1 MCWWY
6 NVVGDKMV
14 SKGSKR
20 RLMLLGTMSLVA
32 IIYFGYVLVSYTT
45 NIIKLSNEEKQ
56 LETHLLNLREEED
69 NLKTEIIKL
78 NDPDY
83 VARYARENFL
93 YSRDGEY
100 IIRIDNLDN
109 NDDSDEI
116 LEHGFPVMLGFIFFL
131 IILILLI
138 FRNKMKKANN

>member
-1 MCWWY
+1 
-6 NVVGDKMV
+6 MV
-14 SKGSKR
+14 SRGSKR
-20 RLMLLGTMSLVA
+20 RLMLLGTISLAA

-56 LETHLLNLREEED
+56 LETHLLNLREEEE
-69 NLKTEIIKL
+69 NLKTEITKL

-100 IIRIDNLDN
+100 IIRIDNLD
-109 NDDSDEI
+109 DSEDNDEI
-116 LEHGFPVMLGFIFFL
+116 LEHGFPVVVGLIF
-131 IILILLI
+131 ILLI
-138 FRNKMKKANN
+138 FILLIVRNKMKKAND